1 MRDEREYR
9 RELRSYV
16 FGLASA
22 SLLTVF
28 SFVVVAAHLFPVVT
42 TLWCL
47 AAFAI
52 VQVVCHFRFFL
63 HIDLSKSKRDDLQLI
78 LFSTLIVIL
87 MVGGTIWI
95 LSNQKM
101 RMM

>member
-9 RELRSYV
+9 RELSSYL

-22 SLLTVF
+22 SLLTAF
-28 SFVVVAAHLFPVVT
+28 AFALVAAHLFPVIT
-42 TLWCL
+42 TLWCV
-47 AAFAI
+47 AAFAL

-78 LFSTLIVIL
+78 LFSSLIVIL

-95 LSNQKM
+95 IGNQKM

>member
-9 RELRSYV
+9 RELRSYGL
-16 FGLASA
+16 GLASA
-22 SLLTVF
+22 SLLTVLAF
-28 SFVVVAAHLFPVVT
+28 ALVAMHLLPVIT
-42 TLWCL
+42 TLWCVAAL
-47 AAFAI
+47 AL
-52 VQVVCHFRFFL
+52 VQVICHFRFFL

-78 LFSTLIVIL
+78 LFSSLIVIV

-95 LSNQKM
+95 ISNQKM